1 MLIGRLEDCKIAL
14 KCDEIVIGSSLEA
27 VIFAFNEQLPI
38 FYSKSAKPFRFD
50 YLSPDLDLSYLKFE
64 DSKTSLKTIDG
75 ERTVGLAKTSLWER
89 LVFIMSLNGQTP
101 LSNLCVSIR
110 FDGENFIFS
119 DEYAKLIDVEFNK
132 CYYFGDAGCVDFVS
146 DVDTSN
152 FICYDWVAFN
162 RGGKHEIDYIKTND
176 DFVSEI
182 WFYSSDR
189 IDGKTE
195 VKDACAVSYLLKEQI
210 TDFNYSETMAR
221 FKLVHEMESRGMKGK
236 FNGYGPNGKPKH
248 YRFRT
253 SCIGRRV
260 GCAPQKNQFEAQKIA
275 TPEISQKD
283 LLEVLP
289 RSSEKYSKILKYL

>member
-1 MLIGRLEDCKIAL
+1 MLIGRLEDYNIAL

-27 VIFAFNEQLPI
+27 VMFAFNEQLPI

-50 YLSPDLDLSYLKFE
+50 YLSPDIDLSYLKIE
-64 DSKTSLKTIDG
+64 KSRTSLKTTDG

-89 LVFIMSLNGQTP
+89 LVFIMSLNGQMP
-101 LSNLCVSIR
+101 LSNLCTSIR
-110 FDGENFIFS
+110 FDGESFIFS
-119 DEYAKLIDVEFNK
+119 DEYARLIDVEFNK
-132 CYYFGDAGCVDFVS
+132 CYYFGDDACVDFVS

-195 VKDACAVSYLLKEQI
+195 VKDACAVSYLLKEQLA
-210 TDFNYSETMAR
+210 DFNYSETMAR
-221 FKLVHEMESRGMKGK
+221 FKLVHEMESRGMKGR
-236 FNGYGPNGKPKH
+236 FNGYGPNGKPK
-248 YRFRT
+248 YYKFRT
-253 SCIGRRV
+253 SCISRRV
-260 GCAPQKNQFEAQKIA
+260 GRTPKANRLQEGNIE
-275 TPEISQKD
+275 TPEVSEKV
-283 LLEVLP
+283 LLEILP
-289 RSSEKYSKILKYL
+289 ICSEKYTKILKYL